1 MQNQSRISARIFPVT
16 VLGRIVIALIA
27 ATLAVVGLFF
37 VAFALVAAAIVAA
50 IVAIRIWWVMRKIR
64 AQRDDGVIEG
74 TYSTEPDQA
83 LSDDSHQA
91 TKERAN
97 EPLMK

>member
-1 MQNQSRISARIFPVT
+1 MQSQSRISARIFPVT
-16 VLGRIVIALIA
+16 LLGRIVFALIA

-50 IVAIRIWWVMRKIR
+50 IVAIRIWWVMRKMR
-64 AQRDDGVIEG
+64 AQQNKDVIEG

-83 LSDDSHQA
+83 LSDASHQA
-91 TKERAN
+91 TNAQAN
-97 EPLMK
+97 EPPVK